1 MCGFIGKFS
10 TTSIKDDTLLNPNKL
25 IECRGPDSN
34 IVLNGRD
41 ENFNYS
47 LSFNRLAIVDLDTKA
62 NQPMI
67 SSQTGSILLFNG
79 EIFNH
84 QELRNSLIKKNDIK
98 FLTSHSDTETV
109 LHGIDAHSE
118 SFIKKLRGQF
128 ALTFIDK
135 INKKIILSRDRVG
148 QKPLYYYYDKKNLC
162 FSSNLKSLLMTKGKY
177 EIDSNMVHQYLNLG
191 AIKAPN
197 TIFKNIYK
205 VEPAQTI
212 IFDYSNGYLKKS
224 SEIYWNLNSFIGKSK
239 FNVDEFMEIFSNALR
254 IRTYSDVPI
263 ATFLS
268 GGLDSTSIVKNL
280 YENNLR
286 LDTFTVQMD
295 SDKYDE
301 SIWSNEVASKYNT
314 NHKQINLSSNI
325 DFKNVTK
332 IINFLDE
339 PMADPSIVPTYLISN
354 KMSENYKVAI
364 SGDGGDELMGGYYRT
379 NHVLFGRRINMI
391 KYLNKLYPPRLG
403 TGNKFISH
411 SSNNQESYASF
422 IEDRNLLKVLG
433 INKFENN
440 EFGLTFFDT
449 GDDYKNL
456 LLNDYKYYLPEMM
469 MYKVDR
475 MSMANSLEVRSPFV
489 DHKLIE
495 YIFSHDTTYLSKG
508 SSKSILRNYL
518 INDFDYKFINRKKQ
532 GFTFNL
538 ESFVFKNID
547 FINEKI
553 VAGSFTADLDPN
565 FVNKLTSYKSRI
577 NANRIWKLFIL
588 ESYLSSI

>member
-1 MCGFIGKFS
+1 
-10 TTSIKDDTLLNPNKL
+10 
-25 IECRGPDSN
+25 
-34 IVLNGRD
+34 
-41 ENFNYS
+41 
-47 LSFNRLAIVDLDTKA
+47 
-62 NQPMI
+62 MI
-67 SSQTGSILLFNG
+67 
-79 EIFNH
+79 
-84 QELRNSLIKKNDIK
+84 IKKNDIK

-109 LHGIDAHSE
+109 LHGIDAHSL

-177 EIDSNMVHQYLNLG
+177 EIDSNMVYQYLNLG

-197 TIFKNIYK
+197 TIVKNIYK

-301 SIWSNEVASKYNT
+301 STWSNEVASKYNT

-325 DFKNVTK
+325 DFKNVK
-332 IINFLDE
+332 KINF
-339 PMADPSIVPTYLISN
+339 
-354 KMSENYKVAI
+354 
-364 SGDGGDELMGGYYRT
+364 
-379 NHVLFGRRINMI
+379 
-391 KYLNKLYPPRLG
+391 
-403 TGNKFISH
+403 
-411 SSNNQESYASF
+411 
-422 IEDRNLLKVLG
+422 
-433 INKFENN
+433 
-440 EFGLTFFDT
+440 
-449 GDDYKNL
+449 
-456 LLNDYKYYLPEMM
+456 
-469 MYKVDR
+469 
-475 MSMANSLEVRSPFV
+475 
-489 DHKLIE
+489 
-495 YIFSHDTTYLSKG
+495 
-508 SSKSILRNYL
+508 
-518 INDFDYKFINRKKQ
+518 
-532 GFTFNL
+532 
-538 ESFVFKNID
+538 
-547 FINEKI
+547 
-553 VAGSFTADLDPN
+553 
-565 FVNKLTSYKSRI
+565 
-577 NANRIWKLFIL
+577 
-588 ESYLSSI
+588 